1 MIVSTS
7 VISVLSNCD
16 LPSSWLWS
24 VYVALWRRNND
35 CNIWIDI
42 MFCNTWWECWH
53 LLYPLWSVTLMRCR
67 AKWLSGGR
75 RWIKKWRWF
84 GWTWASPTLMK
95 YVVHIFLVYIEWHY
109 AYRSDHYGHVWSKN
123 TSTFVTCWCDDVI
136 RFNNVQCQRWLIVL
150 EFSDQRNQCP
160 ALLSVKYSCFVRNI
174 HRNPCSQLDLCWVFT
189 TLMSHEVLLTM
200 V

>member
-1 MIVSTS
+1 MVRMLAFTCTLST
-7 VISVLSNCD
+7 L
-16 LPSSWLWS
+16 
-24 VYVALWRRNND
+24 
-35 CNIWIDI
+35 
-42 MFCNTWWECWH
+42 
-53 LLYPLWSVTLMRCR
+53 
-67 AKWLSGGR
+67 KWLSGGR
-75 RWIKKWRWF
+75 RWIKRWRWF

-95 YVVHIFLVYIEWHY
+95 CVVHIFLVYIEWHY